1 MSQPTRWEK
10 DRAFEKRCRE
20 EGIRVRSKQLRD
32 NPLPPDVQTMTFGK
46 FKGEAVSNVNTDYL
60 KWLIKNLEFV
70 PDYVATELF
79 KRNELKGVAKDKRKQ
94 LRNLAKSRINA
105 EKKKTKCKASGSVTV
120 GEDYEAI
127 REQWELAGG
136 DATQCPFGDEYTGPH
151 LCWEDGEPVIIC
163 TSTEV
168 CHEVEN

>member
-1 MSQPTRWEK
+1 MSQPSRWEK

-20 EGIRVRSKQLRD
+20 EGIRVRSKHLSE
-32 NPLPPDVQTMTFGK
+32 NPLPADVQTITFGK
-46 FKGEAVSNVNTDYL
+46 FKGEAIANVNTDYL
-60 KWLIKNLEFV
+60 KWLIKNLDFV

-79 KRNELKGVAKDKRKQ
+79 KRNELKGLPK
-94 LRNLAKSRINA
+94 

-120 GEDYEAI
+120 GEDYEAM